1 MHIAHIDNE
10 QRNQFAKW
18 HKLFLFRIFILI
30 LIRAV
35 VVVVVVVLVIFFSYP
50 IYLLFLVIIKC
61 DASVFYRLPAG
72 FSVHLPRNENRC
84 VLELRLTENNT
95 QLITKNNEN
104 IKVTSV
110 VVVRSLFCS
119 LLDNGSVLLLVL
131 LVLLLLL

>member
-1 MHIAHIDNE
+1 M
-10 QRNQFAKW
+10 
-18 HKLFLFRIFILI
+18 
-30 LIRAV
+30 
-35 VVVVVVVLVIFFSYP
+35 VLLIFFSYP

-110 VVVRSLFCS
+110 VVVRSLFCVARQWVRVIV
-119 LLDNGSVLLLVL
+119 GVACVAAAATLVVVHRRFAPKADGTKCIPYCIL
-131 LVLLLLL
+131 YVYMFK